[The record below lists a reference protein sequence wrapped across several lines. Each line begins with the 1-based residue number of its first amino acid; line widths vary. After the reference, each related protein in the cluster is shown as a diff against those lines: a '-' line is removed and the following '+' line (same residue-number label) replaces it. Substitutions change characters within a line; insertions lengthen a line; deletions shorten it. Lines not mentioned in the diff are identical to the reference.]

1 MAENKRYYW
10 LKLKED
16 FFGSKRIKKLRRLA
30 GGDTYTIIYLKMQ
43 LLAMKSDG
51 VLTFTGLEASFAEEL
66 ALDLDEDTDD
76 VRLTLAYLTG
86 CGLVETS
93 DDINFFIPYAVEN
106 VGSETDST
114 QRSRACRERLKVQQT
129 AASDDGMLL
138 QCNTSAT
145 QVQHTC
151 NTEKEKEKDIRAIYK
166 SESKNIIIITPTL
179 EDIEEYI
186 KSHNL
191 NVNAKKFFS
200 HYEAQ
205 SWKINGRPFKWEAKL
220 EEWSENEKPKSGY
233 GGKTESSSPAS
244 YDIAAVTEKM
254 NTTVPKYRKRV

>member
-30 GGDTYTIIYLKMQ
+30 GGDTYTIVYLKMQ

-106 VGSETDST
+106 VGSETESA
-114 QRSRACRERLKVQQT
+114 QRVREYRVRLKGQQI
-129 AASDDGMLL
+129 DGAESAKAL
-138 QCNTSAT
+138 QCNNNVP
-145 QVQHTC
+145 QC
-151 NTEKEKEKDIRAIYK
+151 NTEIEKEKDIRAIYK

-205 SWKINGRPFKWEAKL
+205 NWKINGRPFKWESKL
-220 EEWSENEKPKSGY
+220 EEWSANEPKKSGY

-244 YDIAAVTEKM
+244 YDLAAATERM
-254 NTTVPKYRKRV
+254 NTTVPKYQKKGASG